1 MVEAVE
7 WWKVRQRKSSRL
19 VISFKVQTVQNCAKP
34 VFSGKKCG
42 LGLDWKHSCCV
53 WRKGESEGSVRFHH
67 ERLII
72 KEQETC
78 LNKQR
83 FEIEACELCYE
94 R

>member
-1 MVEAVE
+1 MVESEAE
-7 WWKVRQRKSSRL
+7 E
-19 VISFKVQTVQNCAKP
+19 VQSACHQLQ
-34 VFSGKKCG
+34 GEKCG